1 MIDPQNFTNFD
12 RTDHELE
19 EMWLF
24 SCAVAGKTAKT
35 QARLLD
41 ALLRTL
47 PPNNGTPFEKIKRAH
62 EAGKLLV
69 CLKVSGLGQYNRM
82 ARCFAES
89 LTLNLRN
96 DPLEKFE
103 TIHGVGPKT
112 ARMFLMHSRPD
123 QQFAAI
129 DTHILKH
136 LRAKG
141 IDAPKSTPPAG
152 ATYRRLEAE
161 FLKLARRA
169 RESPADFD
177 LKIWKRYARA

>member
-1 MIDPQNFTNFD
+1 MIDPSNFTNFN
-12 RTDHELE
+12 RTYFELE
-19 EMWLF
+19 ETWLF
-24 SCAVAGKTAKT
+24 SVAVAGKTAKT

-41 ALLRTL
+41 AMLNEMPGR
-47 PPNNGTPFEKIKRAH
+47 TPFAKIHNAVTR
-62 EAGKLLV
+62 GTLLQY
-69 CLKVSGLGQYNRM
+69 LKDSGLGQYNRLE
-82 ARCFAES
+82 RCYRES
-89 LTLNLRN
+89 LTLDLAH

-103 TIHGVGPKT
+103 AIFGVGPKT

-141 IDAPKSTPPAG
+141 IDAPLTTPPSG
-152 ATYRRLEAE
+152 PTYRRLEQA

-169 RESPADFD
+169 RKSAADYD
-177 LKIWKRYARA
+177 LQVWRMYAAA